1 MRDFVHPRREIDG
14 FRLSPRAARVAAAI
28 AERATWG
35 FSRSS
40 GPGGQ
45 RRDKT
50 ETRAELT
57 IRAADLEGVE
67 GLSERDLA
75 RLGAAL
81 RLDTR
86 PLRLTSQ
93 AQRSRERNREVVME
107 RLERRVAEALAPPA
121 PSRRPTKPS
130 RAAKER
136 RLAEKTHRA
145 RIKSG
150 RRSPGDDA

>member
-1 MRDFVHPRREIDG
+1 VTPR
-14 FRLSPRAARVAAAI
+14 LRAARIAAAI

-45 RRDKT
+45 RRDHA

-57 IRAADLEGVE
+57 VRREDLA
-67 GLSERDLA
+67 GLSERDTA
-75 RLGAAL
+75 RLVAGL
-81 RLDTR
+81 HLDTR

-93 AQRSRERNREVVME
+93 AERSRERNREIVLE
-107 RLERRVAEALAPPA
+107 RLERRVADALAPAP
-121 PSRRPTKPS
+121 PSRRPTRPS
-130 RAAKER
+130 RASKER
-136 RLAEKTHRA
+136 RLAAKTRRS

-150 RRSPGDDA
+150 RRSPPEEG

>member
-1 MRDFVHPRREIDG
+1 MTP
-14 FRLSPRAARVAAAI
+14 PRAARVAAAI

-57 IRAADLEGVE
+57 IRIEDLEG
-67 GLSERDLA
+67 LSAHDVA
-75 RLGAAL
+75 RLVPAL
-81 RLDTR
+81 GLDLR
-86 PLRLTSQ
+86 PLRLSSQ
-93 AQRSRERNREVVME
+93 AQRSRERNREVVLE
-107 RLERRVAEALAPPA
+107 RLERRVAGALAPAP
-121 PSRRPTKPS
+121 PSRRPTRPS
-130 RAAKER
+130 RASKER
-136 RLAEKTHRA
+136 RLAAKTHHG

-150 RRSPGDDA
+150 RRSPDDEA

>member
-1 MRDFVHPRREIDG
+1 MTPPR
-14 FRLSPRAARVAAAI
+14 RAARVAAAI

-45 RRDKT
+45 RRDHT

-57 IRAADLEGVE
+57 IRREDLE
-67 GLSERDLA
+67 GLSERDIA
-75 RLGAAL
+75 RLVAAL
-81 RLDTR
+81 HLDAR

-93 AQRSRERNREVVME
+93 AQRSRERNREVVLE
-107 RLERRVAEALAPPA
+107 RLERRVAEALAPAP
-121 PSRRPTKPS
+121 PSRRPTRPS
-130 RAAKER
+130 RASKER
-136 RLAEKTHRA
+136 RLAAKTHRS

-150 RRSPGDDA
+150 RRSPAEDG

>member
-1 MRDFVHPRREIDG
+1 MT
-14 FRLSPRAARVAAAI
+14 PRAARVAAAI
-28 AERATWG
+28 AERAAWN

-57 IRAADLEGVE
+57 VRAEDLEG
-67 GLSERDLA
+67 
-75 RLGAAL
+75 L
-81 RLDTR
+81 RAPANATATASRRPRASTDR

-93 AQRSRERNREVVME
+93 AQRSRERNREVVIE

-150 RRSPGDDA
+150 RRPPGDEA

>member
-1 MRDFVHPRREIDG
+1 MT
-14 FRLSPRAARVAAAI
+14 PRAARVAASI
-28 AERATWG
+28 AERATWN

-57 IRAADLEGVE
+57 IRAEDLEGLE
-67 GLSERDLA
+67 GTSERERERLA
-75 RLGAAL
+75 AGL
-81 RLDTR
+81 RLTER

-93 AQRSRERNREVVME
+93 AQRSRERNREVVLE
-107 RLERRVAEALAPPA
+107 RLERRVADALAPPS

-150 RRSPGDDA
+150 RRAPGDEA